1 MDERRTGRDQRD
13 GGVVRTDADTTAGL
27 TVDAHADGIAARVDN
42 EAASFRQAIG
52 PVAAEYEALLRRIAQ
67 TAPEYA
73 FDRAGRPFATEAVR
87 EALPAV
93 ERELFDAILEDFACE
108 RAAIEEGLYRVA
120 LAVARRGSR

>member
-1 MDERRTGRDQRD
+1 MDERSTGRGQRNQGD
-13 GGVVRTDADTTAGL
+13 IRADADTSPGL
-27 TVDAHADGIAARVDN
+27 PVDTQADGIAARLDS

-52 PVAAEYEALLRRIAQ
+52 PLAAEYEALLRRIAQ

-73 FDRAGRPFATEAVR
+73 FDRAGRPFAAEAVR

-120 LAVARRGSR
+120 LAVARRGGR

>member
-1 MDERRTGRDQRD
+1 MDERSTGRDRQD
-13 GGVVRTDADTTAGL
+13 GSDIQADAETIAGL
-27 TVDAHADGIAARVDN
+27 TVDTHADGIAARLDN
-42 EAASFRQAIG
+42 EAPSFRQAIG
-52 PVAAEYEALLRRIAQ
+52 PVAAEYEALLRRIAL

-73 FDRAGRPFATEAVR
+73 FDRAGRPFAAEAVR

>member
-1 MDERRTGRDQRD
+1 MDERSTGRDRQD
-13 GGVVRTDADTTAGL
+13 GSDTQADAETIAGL
-27 TVDAHADGIAARVDN
+27 TVDTQADGIAARLDN
-42 EAASFRQAIG
+42 EAPSFRQAIG
-52 PVAAEYEALLRRIAQ
+52 PVAAEYEALLRRIAL

-73 FDRAGRPFATEAVR
+73 FDRAGRPFAAGAVR